1 MSTAKVDNPISHPSP
16 VTQQDLQELSR
27 VKRTLMQR
35 VEGFITRLSTRNN
48 FWQKVCSMIW
58 LPYAFHSGI
67 RMKRLDSKRFTAVLP
82 FRRFNRNFYNAMA
95 GAALLGNSEIAGGMF
110 LLKECGSEY
119 IVVCKEMKYRF
130 LRPCLGPAV
139 YDVVDSEDL
148 QSKLDSGDEFN
159 ISLDIEIR
167 QRLTKKHRDLRVG
180 RCEITFHCTPK
191 TRIAERADRRRK
203 R

>member
-1 MSTAKVDNPISHPSP
+1 MTTAKLDQTASKSSASAPGLARV
-16 VTQQDLQELSR
+16 SR
-27 VKRTLMQR
+27 ADRKYMQR
-35 VEGFITRLSTRNN
+35 VEAFISRLSTRNN
-48 FWQKVCSMIW
+48 FWHKICSLIW

-110 LLKECGSEY
+110 LLKECGSDY
-119 IVVCKEMKYRF
+119 IVVCKQMKYRF
-130 LRPCLGPAV
+130 LRPCFGPAV

-148 QSKLDSGDEFN
+148 ESKLSGGEEFN
-159 ISLDIEIR
+159 IDLDIEIR
-167 QRLTKKHRDLRVG
+167 QRLKKKGRDLRVG

-191 TRIAERADRRRK
+191 ARLAARADRRSNR
-203 R
+203 